1 MKVDLKSM
9 TRKQLEKLRADVDV
23 ALAKLIER
31 ERKAALVAVE
41 KAANAH
47 GFTLAEIAA
56 SAKLSKNASRATS
69 KTKTKAVA
77 KYANPENKSQNWSG
91 KGRQPDWFKK
101 ALASG
106 KREDQ
111 LLI

>member
-1 MKVDLKSM
+1 MKIDLKSM
-9 TRKQLEKLRADVDV
+9 TRKQLEKLRTDVDV

-31 ERKAALVAVE
+31 ERKAALVAAE
-41 KAANAH
+41 KAVKAH

-56 SAKLSKNASRATS
+56 SAKPSKSASKAKS
-69 KTKTKAVA
+69 KTKAKAVA
-77 KYANPENKSQNWSG
+77 KYANPENTSQTWGG
-91 KGRQPDWFKK
+91 KGRQPEWFKK

-106 KREDQ
+106 KKEDQ

>member
-1 MKVDLKSM
+1 MKIDLKSM
-9 TRKQLEKLRADVDV
+9 TRKQLERLRVDVDI

-31 ERKAALVAVE
+31 ERKAALIAAE

-56 SAKLSKNASRATS
+56 SAKLKKNAPKATS
-69 KTKTKAVA
+69 KTKAVA
-77 KYANPENKSQNWSG
+77 KYANPENKSQKWSG
-91 KGRQPDWFKK
+91 KGRQPEWFKK

-106 KREDQ
+106 KKEDQ